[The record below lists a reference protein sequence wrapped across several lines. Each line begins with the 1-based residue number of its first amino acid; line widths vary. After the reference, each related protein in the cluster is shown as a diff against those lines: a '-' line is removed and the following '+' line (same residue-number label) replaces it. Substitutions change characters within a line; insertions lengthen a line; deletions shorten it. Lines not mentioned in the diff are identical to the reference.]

1 MIEFLSA
8 AERCELKVCMSPPG
22 VVASDLI
29 AEPTL
34 LDAWQKMQN
43 SLYAPGLTIDIPLNA
58 SNLGLVTSPSQVKDL
73 ATPSNCL
80 RVAVS
85 AFSTCLFVRFLVGR
99 FTRLFGYFNYFTVI

>member
-1 MIEFLSA
+1 MIEFLST

-22 VVASDLI
+22 VVASDFI

-58 SNLGLVTSPSQVKDL
+58 SNLGLVTSPSQVRDL

-85 AFSTCLFVRFLVGR
+85 AFSTCLFVRFLVRR